1 MLFFLLFQK
10 RLADFVNTSA
20 VIHKVDILLQIRL
33 LRIWRLLIR
42 LRRHSVYL
50 YYYMKQIPPPYLTY
64 FSSIVL
70 HNRYYVIRN
79 LAACRWT
86 GLIYGS

>member
-1 MLFFLLFQK
+1 
-10 RLADFVNTSA
+10 
-20 VIHKVDILLQIRL
+20 
-33 LRIWRLLIR
+33 
-42 LRRHSVYL
+42 
-50 YYYMKQIPPPYLTY
+50 MKQIPPPYLTY

-79 LAACRWT
+79 RAACRWT

>member
-33 LRIWRLLIR
+33 LQIRLLRAADPAAAAFR
-42 LRRHSVYL
+42 LPLLLLLCEANSPSLSDVFLVHRV
-50 YYYMKQIPPPYLTY
+50 T
-64 FSSIVL
+64 
-70 HNRYYVIRN
+70 
-79 LAACRWT
+79 
-86 GLIYGS
+86 